1 MTEENNEVK
10 IDEYLLTSINPT
22 THALGIKLQG
32 ENGNRTI
39 SMMLPI
45 ENVLTIELLV
55 DPFCKMRI
63 LDLPPVFP
71 CDFLKTVLDALGT
84 DIIKIVIYN
93 LEGEEYFAQLHLLFD
108 DMTGTIDIDAY
119 DALSLVARF
128 GTSLYVCEKVF
139 GLCDEKKHSRIN
151 WYDLYEAYAFDVLN
165 QMPQEKMTSYPVD
178 ELNMFLEKAVEK
190 EEYSLA
196 AKVRRAL
203 EEKGE
208 RGEE

>member
-1 MTEENNEVK
+1 MTAENNEVK
-10 IDEYLLTSINPT
+10 IDKYRLTSINPT
-22 THALGIKLQG
+22 THAVGIKLQE

-55 DPFCKMRI
+55 DPFCKVRV

-93 LEGEEYFAQLHLLFD
+93 LEGEKYSALLNLLFD
-108 DMTGTIDIDAY
+108 DGTGTIDIDIY

-128 GTSLYVCEKVF
+128 GTPLYVREKVF
-139 GLCDEKKHSRIN
+139 GLCDEKKHARIN

-165 QMPQEKMTSYPVD
+165 RMPPETMTSYPVD
-178 ELNMFLEKAVEK
+178 ELNIFMEKSVGK
-190 EEYSLA
+190 EEYLLA
-196 AKVRRAL
+196 AKIRRAL
-203 EEKGE
+203 EGKG
-208 RGEE
+208 